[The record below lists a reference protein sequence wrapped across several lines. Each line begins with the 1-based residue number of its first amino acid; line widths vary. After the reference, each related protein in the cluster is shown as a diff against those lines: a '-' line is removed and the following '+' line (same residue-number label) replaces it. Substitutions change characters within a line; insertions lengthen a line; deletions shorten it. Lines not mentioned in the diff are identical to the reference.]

1 VQEAVGID
9 FADILVP
16 IDWECACRIFEKRHL
31 LAQDGRYRS
40 GHVRKEKDPTAI
52 ASRKIT
58 VSSDEITSAI
68 SIIETLGK
76 RLFEG
81 IFDPMP

>member
-1 VQEAVGID
+1 MGVID
-9 FADILVP
+9 A
-16 IDWECACRIFEKRHL
+16 E
-31 LAQDGRYRS
+31 
-40 GHVRKEKDPTAI
+40 HVRKAKDPTAI

-68 SIIETLGK
+68 GIIETLGK